1 MIIFMKKN
9 ALRSELAAEFVGS
22 MFLVMAAVASMI
34 FFVYVLDANK
44 SVAILANAVAVAFV
58 LMVLIEMF
66 SPISGAHFNPIV
78 TLIMVLEKKINAKK
92 AALFFVVQI
101 SGGLTGTLLTHLM
114 FWNETGT
121 LFAVSE
127 NVRSH
132 AYFGEVIGTFI
143 LILAILMLV
152 RGKSTHVP
160 MMVGFLV
167 GGQLMATSST
177 MFANPQVTVA
187 RMLTSTTS
195 GIRPIDGLVF
205 IAMQF
210 IGALLAYA
218 VYKLLFAI
226 KSCEMEKK

>member
-1 MIIFMKKN
+1 MTKRTSI
-9 ALRSELAAEFVGS
+9 SELSAEFIGS
-22 MFLVMAAVASMI
+22 MFLVMAAVSSMI
-34 FFVYVLDANK
+34 FFVYVLESSK

-58 LMVLIEMF
+58 LMTLIEMF
-66 SPISGAHFNPIV
+66 GHVSGAHFNPVV
-78 TLIMVLEKKINAKK
+78 TLIMLLEKKVGAKK
-92 AALFFVVQI
+92 AALFLLVQTIGGVV
-101 SGGLTGTLLTHLM
+101 GTALTHLM
-114 FWNETGT
+114 FWNEKGV
-121 LFAVSE
+121 LFSVSE

-152 RGKSTHVP
+152 KGKSTHVP

-177 MFANPQVTVA
+177 MFANPQVTIA
-187 RMLTSTTS
+187 RMLTSSTS

-205 IAMQF
+205 IVMQI

-218 VYKLLFAI
+218 VYKLIFS
-226 KSCEMEKK
+226 KNTYVTEEK